1 MAETTKL
8 MQDVALS
15 KTPQQIADTASEW
28 VSALAQFVSAMNRIR
43 NFIAEPTKDVRGAEF
58 VQRLVA
64 SSATTLETMSSR
76 EGETILSDLDSIV
89 LTLDTRHPTYK
100 RLDALRSELYRLISE
115 TKSVMAANVSAYE

>member
-8 MQDVALS
+8 METVALS

-43 NFIAEPTKDVRGAEF
+43 NFIAEPEKDVRGAEF
-58 VQRLVA
+58 VQKLVA
-64 SSATTLETMSSR
+64 SSAKTLETMSSR
-76 EGETILSDLDSIV
+76 EGESVLSDLDRIV
-89 LTLDTRHPTYK
+89 LTLDTSHPTYK
-100 RLDALRSELYRLISE
+100 RLDALRTELYRLISE

>member
-43 NFIAEPTKDVRGAEF
+43 NFIAEPTKDMRGAEF